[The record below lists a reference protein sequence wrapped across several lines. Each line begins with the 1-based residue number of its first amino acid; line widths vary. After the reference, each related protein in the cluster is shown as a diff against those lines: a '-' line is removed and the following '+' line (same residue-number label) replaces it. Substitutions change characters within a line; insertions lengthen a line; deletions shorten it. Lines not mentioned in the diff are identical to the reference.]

1 MAIMHFVAGTGTMPK
16 AEVKAVLN
24 DLWVAEDNLTPTG
37 QPVGIYFVLE
47 AQVDPGEGH
56 QSIVEWMHEQGLTYY
71 VISPPGQAP
80 HVLYN
85 GAAQVMD
92 GAAIS
97 PFIYAQSAV
106 AQGMPVNLLALFVD
120 PSNENPLDAQLVQ
133 TVESFTDA
141 GYPAKAMNAQMWDL
155 AMTQPQEAVVD
166 PAQTA
171 VAQLPQQA
179 PAAPAPA
186 PAPAMPAPVDQT
198 AVPAGPIGQV
208 QAPAFIQNGPPE
220 QLVAPA
226 TPAPIDPAQQAQ
238 VDAYQQQ
245 LAAIEAQ
252 QAQLPPAPNPP
263 SVEAPANPSPAPAP
277 APAGGVRWPTDGEL
291 DEMTIA
297 DKRTLGKDLFS
308 KGLIPAPVAEDG
320 RSPSWKA
327 GDPIVTAIKLGRAKA
342 IGTPAPEPQA
352 PPVAVVEPPATAIPG
367 AMSPE
372 EHAARVAAI
381 PPMNPAYQQMPV
393 QTPGPMPPGAPVTE
407 GSALPVAPGQVV
419 SGPADYQAAMTASA
433 GEEEMS
439 ADALPPGE
447 PQTLGQLSPEEFA
460 DQAQGIVDAGHRRR
474 ATALLERN
482 LSHHT
487 PVPEDI
493 EAIELIRQ
501 HGIEYGKA
509 VIELVEHKCPEL
521 EVFLT
526 KLQEATFWA
535 VAGVARYSGTEAVPD
550 TTYASQSPAYP
561 NLPQV

>member
-155 AMTQPQEAVVD
+155 AMTQPAESVVD

-171 VAQLPQQA
+171 VAQLPQ
-179 PAAPAPA
+179 AAPVAPVQQA

-198 AVPAGPIGQV
+198 AYQGGPVGQV
-208 QAPAFIQNGPPE
+208 QAPSFIQNPPE
-220 QLVAPA
+220 QAPQA
-226 TPAPIDPAQQAQ
+226 LPEPAPLDPANQAQ
-238 VDAYQQQ
+238 LDAYQQQ
-245 LAAIEAQ
+245 LAAVAAQ
-252 QAQLPPAPNPP
+252 EAQLPAAPNPP
-263 SVEAPANPSPAPAP
+263 SAEAPVNPSPAPAP
-277 APAGGVRWPTDGEL
+277 APSGGVRWPTDGEL

-297 DKRTLGKDLFS
+297 DKRSLGKDLFS
-308 KGLIPAPVAEDG
+308 KNLIPAPVAEDG
-320 RSPSWKA
+320 RAPSWKA
-327 GDPIVTAIKLGRAKA
+327 GDPIVLAIKLGRAA
-342 IGTPAPEPQA
+342 ALGTPAPEPQA
-352 PPVAVVEPPATAIPG
+352 PQVAVVEPVQPPAPAGPPG
-367 AMSPE
+367 MSLTE
-372 EHAARVAAI
+372 AVAAQHGGVL
-381 PPMNPAYQQMPV
+381 PPHITAP
-393 QTPGPMPPGAPVTE
+393 PVT
-407 GSALPVAPGQVV
+407 LPSHTLPDP
-419 SGPADYQAAMTASA
+419 SNYQAAMTASA
-433 GEEEMS
+433 GEEEMV
-439 ADALPPGE
+439 ANALPPGE

-460 DQAQGIVDAGHRRR
+460 QQATDMLEARAIERGIENFRSVFPV
-474 ATALLERN
+474 ATISAETANDISLLHE
-482 LSHHT
+482 HGK
-487 PVPEDI
+487 DFA
-493 EAIELIRQ
+493 EAIYRITGRRSP
-501 HGIEYGKA
+501 
-509 VIELVEHKCPEL
+509 ELVVAINK
-521 EVFLT
+521 V
-526 KLQEATFWA
+526 QEAIFWA
-535 VAGVARYSGTEAVPD
+535 EAAVSRYDGVEPD
-550 TTYASQSPAYP
+550 LTFITQTPAFP
-561 NLPQV
+561 KEPQV

>member
-320 RSPSWKA
+320 RAPSWKA
-327 GDPIVTAIKLGRAKA
+327 GDPIVLAIKLGRAA
-342 IGTPAPEPQA
+342 ALGTPAPEPQA
-352 PPVAVVEPPATAIPG
+352 PQVAVVEPVQPPAPAGPPG
-367 AMSPE
+367 MSLTE
-372 EHAARVAAI
+372 AVAAQHGGVL
-381 PPMNPAYQQMPV
+381 PPHITAP
-393 QTPGPMPPGAPVTE
+393 PVT
-407 GSALPVAPGQVV
+407 LPSHTLPDP
-419 SGPADYQAAMTASA
+419 SNYQAAMTASA
-433 GEEEMS
+433 GEEEMV
-439 ADALPPGE
+439 ANALPPGE

-460 DQAQGIVDAGHRRR
+460 QQANDMLEARAIERGIENFRSVF
-474 ATALLERN
+474 
-482 LSHHT
+482 
-487 PVPEDI
+487 PVPTITTDTANDI
-493 EAIELIRQ
+493 SLLHEHGKDFAEAIYRITGRRSP
-501 HGIEYGKA
+501 
-509 VIELVEHKCPEL
+509 ELVVAINK
-521 EVFLT
+521 V
-526 KLQEATFWA
+526 QEAIFWA
-535 VAGVARYSGTEAVPD
+535 EAAVSRYDGVEPD
-550 TTYASQSPAYP
+550 LTFITQTPAFP
-561 NLPQV
+561 KEPQV

>member
-155 AMTQPQEAVVD
+155 AMTQPAESVVD

-171 VAQLPQQA
+171 VAQLPQAAPVAPVQQA
-179 PAAPAPA
+179 PA
-186 PAPAMPAPVDQT
+186 APAMPAPVDQS
-198 AVPAGPIGQV
+198 AAPVGPVGQV
-208 QAPAFIQNGPPE
+208 QAPSFIQNGPAE
-220 QLVAPA
+220 QLTAPVA
-226 TPAPIDPAQQAQ
+226 PAPIDPAAQAQ
-238 VDAYQQQ
+238 ADAYQAQ

-252 QAQLPPAPNPP
+252 QAQLPAAPNPP
-263 SVEAPANPSPAPAP
+263 AVEAPANPSPMPAP
-277 APAGGVRWPTDGEL
+277 ALGGGVRWPTDGEL

-297 DKRTLGKDLFS
+297 DKRSLGKDLFS
-308 KGLIPAPVAEDG
+308 KNLIPAPVHEG
-320 RSPSWKA
+320 KSPSWKA
-327 GDPIVTAIKLGRAKA
+327 GDPIVHAIKLGRAA
-342 IGTPAPEPQA
+342 ALGTPAPEPQA
-352 PPVAVVEPPATAIPG
+352 PAVAVVEPTQAPTAIIPG
-367 AMSPE
+367 AMPPE

-381 PPMNPAYQQMPV
+381 PPMDPALQQLPV
-393 QTPGPMPPGAPVTE
+393 QTPGPMPPGGPAIAEQV
-407 GSALPVAPGQVV
+407 GSAPGPD
-419 SGPADYQAAMTASA
+419 GD
-433 GEEEMS
+433 EEMS
-439 ADALPPGE
+439 ADALPSGE
-447 PQTLGQLSPEEFA
+447 PVTLGQLSPEEFA
-460 DQAQGIVDAGHRRR
+460 EQAQSIVDSGHRRR
-474 ATALLERN
+474 ATALLVRN

-487 PVPEDI
+487 PAPEDI

-501 HGIEYGKA
+501 HGIEYGSA

-521 EVFLT
+521 EIFLT

-535 VAGVARYSGTEAVPD
+535 VAAVARYSEPGSPAPD
-550 TTYASQSPAYP
+550 TTYASMSPAYP
-561 NLPQV
+561 NLPQA

>member
-171 VAQLPQQA
+171 VAQLPQ
-179 PAAPAPA
+179 AAPVAPA

-220 QLVAPA
+220 QLAPVAPA
-226 TPAPIDPAQQAQ
+226 PLDPAQQAQ
-238 VDAYQQQ
+238 ADAYQQQ
-245 LAAIEAQ
+245 LAAIAAQ
-252 QAQLPPAPNPP
+252 EAQLPPAPNPP

-291 DEMTIA
+291 DEMTIS
-297 DKRTLGKDLFS
+297 DKRTLGKDLFA
-308 KGLIPAPVAEDG
+308 KNLIPAPVAEDG
-320 RSPSWKA
+320 RAPSWKA
-327 GDPIVTAIKLGRAKA
+327 GDPIVLAIKLGRAA
-342 IGTPAPEPQA
+342 ALGTPAPEPQA
-352 PPVAVVEPPATAIPG
+352 PQVAVVEPVQPPAPAGPPG
-367 AMSPE
+367 MSLTE
-372 EHAARVAAI
+372 AVAAQHGGVL
-381 PPMNPAYQQMPV
+381 PPHITAP
-393 QTPGPMPPGAPVTE
+393 PVT
-407 GSALPVAPGQVV
+407 LPSHTLPDP
-419 SGPADYQAAMTASA
+419 SNYQAAMTASA
-433 GEEEMS
+433 GEEEMV
-439 ADALPPGE
+439 ANALPPGE

-460 DQAQGIVDAGHRRR
+460 QQANDMLEARAIERGIENFRSVF
-474 ATALLERN
+474 
-482 LSHHT
+482 
-487 PVPEDI
+487 PVPTITTDTANDI
-493 EAIELIRQ
+493 SLLHEHGKDFAEAIYRITGRRSP
-501 HGIEYGKA
+501 
-509 VIELVEHKCPEL
+509 ELVVAINK
-521 EVFLT
+521 V
-526 KLQEATFWA
+526 QEAIFWA
-535 VAGVARYSGTEAVPD
+535 EAAVSRYDGVEPD
-550 TTYASQSPAYP
+550 LTFITQTPAFP
-561 NLPQV
+561 KEPQV